1 MSPSPSSPAWYAC
14 CALFSAT
21 LLAGCH
27 DAKNDRA
34 LPPPDARRLLLDRN
48 WIDRLPESP
57 TQRLHVFRFVPSMGG
72 GVFQDRTL
80 YAGQFELFHFD
91 QDGARI
97 HFRLPHTGEDVR
109 VPFTI
114 EPLQL
119 PEKDSPFEL
128 HLHIADSPRGPS
140 DYYSLRGESRSDL
153 EGSLDRALSAASKR

>member
-1 MSPSPSSPAWYAC
+1 M
-14 CALFSAT
+14 
-21 LLAGCH
+21 AGCH

-91 QDGARI
+91 QDGSRI

-114 EPLQL
+114 EPLHL

-153 EGSLDRALSAASKR
+153 EGSLDRALSAALKR